1 MNASFHRMRTPARG
15 FTLIELIIA
24 VAIVGILA
32 SVAWPSYV
40 KQVQKT
46 RRADGKAALLDTAQ
60 RLERCHT
67 RFGRYDSDDCDVELP
82 LDSPE
87 AWYSIDVV
95 GSLNPASFT
104 LAATPQGAQADDDQ
118 CGVLRLTSSGLQ
130 GSQDEDTDEKRC
142 W

>member
-1 MNASFHRMRTPARG
+1 MNNDSRRAHTGARG
-15 FTLIELIIA
+15 FTLTELIVA
-24 VAIVGILA
+24 VAIIGILA

-40 KQVQKT
+40 GQVQKT

-87 AWYSIDVV
+87 EYYSVDAVGDV
-95 GSLNPASFT
+95 NAASFT
-104 LAATPQGAQADDDQ
+104 LAATPQGAQAEDEM

-130 GSQDEDTDEKRC
+130 GSQDEDSDDNNC

>member
-1 MNASFHRMRTPARG
+1 MNPVSRHARMPARG

-82 LDSPE
+82 LDSTE
-87 AWYSIDVV
+87 AYYVVDAVGDV
-95 GSLNPASFT
+95 NAASFT
-104 LAATPQGAQADDDQ
+104 LAATPQGAQAEDEL

-130 GSQDEDTDEKRC
+130 GSQDENTDEKHC